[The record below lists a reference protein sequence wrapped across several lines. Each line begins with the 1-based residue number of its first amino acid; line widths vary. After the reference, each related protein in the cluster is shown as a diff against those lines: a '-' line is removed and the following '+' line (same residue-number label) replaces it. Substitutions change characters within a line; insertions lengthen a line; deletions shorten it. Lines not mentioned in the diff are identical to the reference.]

1 LKKKD
6 KQKKGESWKKRKVIL
21 KKKRKKGKFGKKNKK
36 VIKKKRNALWITI
49 IIHNALGVGE
59 Q

>member
-1 LKKKD
+1 LEKKKSHF
-6 KQKKGESWKKRKVIL
+6 G

-36 VIKKKRNALWITI
+36 VIKKERNALWITI
-49 IIHNALGVGE
+49 IIHNALGVDE